1 MVAFD
6 GSESCREAEAYY
18 HDYLQNPNGSSVPHS
33 VLVHIEKCAICRQRI
48 QMLREALCELDEG
61 APSALSEKDSQLVAD
76 LQSHFEY
83 LDEPLTCAH
92 VKPFLCRLLSASVR
106 IRIPTPVTVHIDQCT
121 QCADDL
127 DSLRQLK
134 LGADRLARLSLL
146 YREGGRQDPHLCRP
160 AQSHGAAVAA
170 ANFEGISAEIL
181 DHLCVCPHC
190 RSAVY
195 QHRQH
200 LLDLAEGE
208 ADQRESLS
216 CECTST
222 AELFDC
228 VVFCGQQPEFLQGAE
243 RRALCEHV
251 RSCPRCLERMQQI
264 HRTVFGI
271 AERTDS
277 GVISVY
283 AVDSLGR
290 TVREDAL
297 PVSYGAYPIDVRIER
312 RDPATAASDVG
323 FAGRLAHRL
332 GGPTVKPLA
341 RVAFLA
347 AAMIPLAVLFVVSM
361 PSASGLSVRQ
371 VDHALAKAETLRIS
385 MFREGNREPLQQL
398 WISRN
403 RGIVISEVASERK
416 IYDLTNRRATAIR
429 PGLGTVE
436 HTNLDRSDGEA
447 VERSTRRILESSL
460 LDAPLDAELSRQVAP
475 PEPELAGLDVYE
487 LTWDRSPD
495 AQRAPL
501 PGRLRIYVDPV
512 TRLPRRQEVY
522 SWVPALNDW
531 HIQTSL
537 YEYPTDDEIEAHRR
551 RLLSEK

>member
-33 VLVHIEKCAICRQRI
+33 VLVHIEECAICRQRVR
-48 QMLREALCELDEG
+48 MLREALCELDEG
-61 APSALSEKDSQLVAD
+61 SPSALSQRDSQLIAD
-76 LQSHFEY
+76 LQSHFEH
-83 LDEPLTCAH
+83 LDEPLACAH
-92 VKPFLCRLLSASVR
+92 VRPFLCRLLSASVR

-127 DSLRQLK
+127 DSLRQLR

-146 YREGGRQDPHLCRP
+146 YREGGRQDPHLCLP
-160 AQSHGAAVAA
+160 ARSHSAAVAA
-170 ANFEGISAEIL
+170 ANLEGISAEIL

-190 RSAVY
+190 RNAVY
-195 QHRQH
+195 QHRQR
-200 LLDLAEGE
+200 LLDHAERE
-208 ADQRESLS
+208 ADQPGSLF
-216 CECTST
+216 CERIST
-222 AELFDC
+222 AELFHC
-228 VVFCGQQPEFLQGAE
+228 VVFYGQQPEFLQGAE

-251 RSCPRCLERMQQI
+251 RACSRCLERMQQI

-283 AVDSLGR
+283 TVDSLGR
-290 TVREDAL
+290 TIRQDAL
-297 PVSYGAYPIDVRIER
+297 PASYEAYPIDVRVER
-312 RDPATAASDVG
+312 CDPATAASDVG

-341 RVAFLA
+341 RAAFLA
-347 AAMIPLAVLFVVSM
+347 VAMIPLAVLFVVSM

-371 VDHALAKAETLRIS
+371 VDQTLASARTLH
-385 MFREGNREPLQQL
+385 MAVFRTGKSEPIHQL
-398 WISRN
+398 WVSRG
-403 RGIVISEVASERK
+403 RGIVISETASERRV
-416 IYDLTNRRATAIR
+416 YDLTNRRMTVIQ

-436 HTNLDRSDGEA
+436 HTNLDRSEGEA
-447 VERSTRRILESSL
+447 VEHSVRRILESSL
-460 LDAPLDAELSRQVAP
+460 LGAPLDAELSRQTAP
-475 PEPELAGLDVYE
+475 PEPEPAGLDVYE

-495 AQRAPL
+495 ARRAPL

-537 YEYPTDDEIEAHRR
+537 YEYPADDEIEARR
-551 RLLSEK
+551 RKLLSEK